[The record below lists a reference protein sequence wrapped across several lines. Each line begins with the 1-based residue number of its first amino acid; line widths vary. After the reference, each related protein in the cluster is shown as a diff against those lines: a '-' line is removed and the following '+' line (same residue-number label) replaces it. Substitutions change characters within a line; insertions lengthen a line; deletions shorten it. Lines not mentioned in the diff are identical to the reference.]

1 MHLHWH
7 FQAANEVW
15 GGSSRRCGRVL
26 FQFTVRTWVGGT
38 RQLVHIELVVHSGRQ
53 VFLSKRTSWTFF
65 QAQEQSHWS
74 TAEEATK
81 STEFILWFLNTA
93 ALLGCS
99 PWILLECNEGSRRS
113 KYIPSTTTS
122 TSTSTKYNYKHKYKY
137 QIQVQAIFAHI
148 LAGMIATGGAWN

>member
-15 GGSSRRCGRVL
+15 GGSSRRCGRAL

-38 RQLVHIELVVHSGRQ
+38 RQLVHIVRACCRLY
-53 VFLSKRTSWTFF
+53 FLSQHTSGLFF
-65 QAQEQSHWS
+65 QGKEQSHWS
-74 TAEEATK
+74 TALATK